1 MSNLY
6 ADDTII
12 PGNDL
17 LPSIE
22 PSMHTVRFE
31 GIRNAGGQK
40 SSDAQGPTAL
50 PQDSFTQYIF
60 VGPFMLGSALLN
72 MDLGRINMSMLLG
85 TFVNVSVLGYLVNL
99 AAGRE
104 NKMDAFGPII
114 VGGGQVLAGILI
126 AKPLPAIKQ

>member
-1 MSNLY
+1 MSDLLGNEML
-6 ADDTII
+6 I
-12 PGNDL
+12 PGYEL
-17 LPSIE
+17 LPSAE
-22 PSMHTVRFE
+22 ATLHTRRYE
-31 GIRNAGGQK
+31 EMQGAGGQK
-40 SSDAQGPTAL
+40 SANAQGPTAL

-72 MDLGRINMSMLLG
+72 MDLSRINMSMLLG

-114 VGGGQVLAGILI
+114 VGGGQVLAGVLI